1 MISSKRLA
9 VTIRV
14 PDHDVGKCLRL
25 PVTKYLAWAAW
36 AHIIIRVGTSP
47 YGFRRPDPK
56 AFLANGVK
64 RAGYD
69 LFTPSKPG
77 TADDLFVLGINA
89 PANAQLNGAADSKHE
104 YLRGRPEGL

>member
-1 MISSKRLA
+1 VLEIA
-9 VTIRV
+9 GHQV
-14 PDHDVGKCLRL
+14 VGLGGVGTFQKN
-25 PVTKYLAWAAW
+25 
-36 AHIIIRVGTSP
+36 IIVGVGTSP
-47 YGFRRPDPK
+47 YDFRRPDPK

-69 LFTPSKPG
+69 VITPSKPG

-89 PANAQLNGAADSKHE
+89 PTDAQLNRAADSKHE